1 MKPRFYSRLAIALC
15 TLFLTTFFGAVLFSY
30 NLREAGK
37 GKMAWPIVL
46 CSLFWYKF
54 IETLSSSLFPQSSLI
69 PLIISNVLGAIILVY
84 PLWYNLLD
92 DVREYDKRSVLK
104 PVLIFVGICAVLL
117 LFQIAVSRRWFGE

>member
-15 TLFLTTFFGAVLFSY
+15 TLFMTTFFGAVLFSY

-46 CSLFWYKF
+46 CSLFWYPF
-54 IETLSSSLFPQSSLI
+54 IERLSSSLFPQLSI
-69 PLIISNVLGAIILVY
+69 FPLIIANVLGAIILAY

-104 PVLIFVGICAVLL
+104 PVLIFVGICAVSILVGV
-117 LFQIAVSRRWFGE
+117 AVSQRWFG

>member
-1 MKPRFYSRLAIALC
+1 M
-15 TLFLTTFFGAVLFSY
+15 
-30 NLREAGK
+30 REAGK

-54 IETLSSSLFPQSSLI
+54 IETLGGNLFPKYSLFP
-69 PLIISNVLGAIILVY
+69 LIIANVLGAVILAY

-92 DVREYDKRSVLK
+92 DVREYEKRPVWK
-104 PVLIFVGICAVLL
+104 PVLIFLGICAVLL